1 MFQDHEN
8 NGEPAAAPTSQPAST
23 KHQPH
28 IEKGETVSKA
38 TGANTAQ
45 GVSKWP
51 QSLNTYNNMEDGSC
65 NSNSQTYFNVKN

>member
-51 QSLNTYNNMEDGSC
+51 SL
-65 NSNSQTYFNVKN
+65 